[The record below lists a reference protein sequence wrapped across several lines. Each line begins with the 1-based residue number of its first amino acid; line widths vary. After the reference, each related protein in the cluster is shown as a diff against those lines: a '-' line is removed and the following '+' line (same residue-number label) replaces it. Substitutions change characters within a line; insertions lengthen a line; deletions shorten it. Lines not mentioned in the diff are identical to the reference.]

1 MFQERIELRGTVSS
15 VTDGPLQ
22 EKLLT
27 IYKTAHMLTFTL
39 KPLLDLRELVP
50 QAFHCFRSH
59 CTY

>member
-27 IYKTAHMLTFTL
+27 IYKTAHMLTYVYTKTTIRFT
-39 KPLLDLRELVP
+39 
-50 QAFHCFRSH
+50 
-59 CTY
+59 

>member
-39 KPLLDLRELVP
+39 KPLLDSLLDLRE
-50 QAFHCFRSH
+50 
-59 CTY
+59 